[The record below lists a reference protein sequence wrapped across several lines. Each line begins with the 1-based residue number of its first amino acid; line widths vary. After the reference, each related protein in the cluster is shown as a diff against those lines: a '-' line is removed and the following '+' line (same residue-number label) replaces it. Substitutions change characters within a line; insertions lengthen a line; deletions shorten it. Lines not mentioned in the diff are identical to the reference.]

1 MTQLYSTCKP
11 LYVQLD
17 RAVASYG
24 VLKVVD
30 TKYSRHFA
38 YVLAQDQRFVWSK
51 MIIHVPWTQII
62 ANHFFNHNLKVL

>member
-38 YVLAQDQRFVWSK
+38 SALAQDQRFVK
-51 MIIHVPWTQII
+51 KIGKKIRKKLQK
-62 ANHFFNHNLKVL
+62 AKK